1 MLKSSAGLPIS
12 FFVMIPWDDTPQAHR
27 LHDRVARLEGWVLLA
42 LAVYGA
48 TTAAAGAR
56 SGFVTAAMIAT
67 GAVGVLVAARTS
79 RSEPATLARG
89 IVVTALGLA
98 LMVRMGP
105 DAPPYALWLVAVAFT
120 YPFLVGGWGG
130 LLVPAAAAVGS
141 LLLLA
146 DPSATTGM
154 LPGVARA
161 GLVIAMGLVGRRL
174 RQLYLDDLRRLQA
187 TADHARDRSHY
198 AAAVLES
205 MPAPTAVLGA
215 DGIIHATNRAWQEL
229 SAGLAIGRTVATPF
243 GWFCEH
249 ALTADPL
256 AAAHVRGESLAVA
269 GGLAPGPF
277 EIEVRFDP
285 VDSRWFRLVATSLPA
300 SVGGALVT
308 LTDITPEL
316 EHDALVHRV
325 HHDALTGLPNRV
337 RFSQVL
343 GEIVAAPEASLAA
356 VLFIDLDRFKH
367 VNDTYGHA
375 AGDELL
381 VAVAQRLQA
390 ALRPGDTLARLAG
403 DEFAACCPNL
413 SDRSA
418 AVHLA
423 QRIVLALDVPFDV
436 AGRHLRATA
445 SVGVAVAEP
454 GMAPEEILARADR
467 AMYEVKRAGRRGLA
481 LADPIDLR
489 SGGRTHAFV
498 RD

>member
-1 MLKSSAGLPIS
+1 
-12 FFVMIPWDDTPQAHR
+12 
-27 LHDRVARLEGWVLLA
+27 
-42 LAVYGA
+42 
-48 TTAAAGAR
+48 
-56 SGFVTAAMIAT
+56 
-67 GAVGVLVAARTS
+67 
-79 RSEPATLARG
+79 
-89 IVVTALGLA
+89 
-98 LMVRMGP
+98 
-105 DAPPYALWLVAVAFT
+105 
-120 YPFLVGGWGG
+120 
-130 LLVPAAAAVGS
+130 
-141 LLLLA
+141 
-146 DPSATTGM
+146 
-154 LPGVARA
+154 
-161 GLVIAMGLVGRRL
+161 
-174 RQLYLDDLRRLQA
+174 
-187 TADHARDRSHY
+187 
-198 AAAVLES
+198 
-205 MPAPTAVLGA
+205 
-215 DGIIHATNRAWQEL
+215 
-229 SAGLAIGRTVATPF
+229 VATPF

-256 AAAHVRGESLAVA
+256 AAAHVRDQSLAVA

-403 DEFAACCPNL
+403 DEFAACCPDL
-413 SDRSA
+413 SDRPPPSTWPSGSCS
-418 AVHLA
+418 
-423 QRIVLALDVPFDV
+423 RSTCPSTWPGDTC
-436 AGRHLRATA
+436 GRPPAWAWPWPNRAW
-445 SVGVAVAEP
+445 P
-454 GMAPEEILARADR
+454 P
-467 AMYEVKRAGRRGLA
+467 RRSW
-481 LADPIDLR
+481 P
-489 SGGRTHAFV
+489 GRTA
-498 RD
+498 RCTR